1 MKDSLFKIKQIAG
14 LVIFIIVLSFMG
26 MITGRPVMM
35 IAYAG
40 FFLLVSFVIY
50 MMLRKKQRHFETTQG
65 SSRLFKLVLS
75 AVLMVLALIIPT
87 LTALRSNVINLP
99 VDLALGAA
107 IGWMAGV
114 TIVFTALVLAAVYM
128 INYAGNSMVN
138 RIVGFALFVLAAII
152 PGALM
157 VNVDST
163 TMGIGSVYYVA
174 MAVLILA
181 YNAMGLFLHKD

>member
-87 LTALRSNVINLP
+87 LIALRSNVINLP

-163 TMGIGSVYYVA
+163 TMGIGSVYNVA

>member
-87 LTALRSNVINLP
+87 LIALRSNVINLP